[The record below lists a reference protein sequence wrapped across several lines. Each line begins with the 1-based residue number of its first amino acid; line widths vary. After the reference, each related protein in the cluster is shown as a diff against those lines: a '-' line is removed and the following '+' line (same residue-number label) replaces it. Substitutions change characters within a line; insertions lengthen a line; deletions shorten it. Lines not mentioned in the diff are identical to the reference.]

1 MSSKI
6 LPLKWECVACCARWG
21 LVAQLYA
28 HAQHFV
34 PCATAYVLFKKNGYL
49 LLRLLPLLWNLRLL
63 LQHKRLS
70 FLMSTIELHFPVLPR
85 TLYPVLL
92 ICCLGWTC
100 WYQTKCFCSCCNSVE
115 AFLEKKWD
123 SDAVKLERIWST
135 NSIIYPMRRQQNKNN
150 YNAKYLLILSEQL
163 RISVTTNNIIWC
175 MNCSTTSIIW

>member
-1 MSSKI
+1 MMSSKI

-70 FLMSTIELHFPVLPR
+70 FLISTIELYFPVLPR

-100 WYQTKCFCSCCNSVE
+100 WHAE
-115 AFLEKKWD
+115 AFLKKKWD

-135 NSIIYPMRRQQNKNN
+135 NSIYPMRRQQNKNN
-150 YNAKYLLILSEQL
+150 YSAKYLLILSEQL
-163 RISVTTNNIIWC
+163 RISVTTNNII
-175 MNCSTTSIIW
+175 